1 MITPELLSAVKE
13 RIDLGYSKADITNE
27 LAAAGYEPATID
39 EVYAQAVGGPAPIAP
54 PLPTASNASGVT
66 PPTPPTP
73 QRPQDSGEFIDFGAL
88 IVSAWA
94 VFVSRI
100 RVFAQTFLV
109 NAVAVVLAAIAIG
122 SMNQSGFSL
131 LYGFERAEQLS
142 DTSFLTENFAS
153 VSVLEWVLALFLLT
167 VSAFMLSSTLRNLL
181 APERES
187 LLTSCKWILQENRF
201 FGFVTVSVFLYLA
214 VQTGILLLIVPG
226 VMLLVYLI
234 FSTYTF
240 IDSGVRGLDAMLRSV
255 EIVYQRW
262 WGVVARLILMLV
274 LVFVGAFIAGLLFG
288 AVIAAIQMASPVFA
302 ALLEVVM
309 ILLIAIT
316 VMGFAL
322 SYLATMYRS
331 LDETA
336 KSFSVEAMRKLKFW
350 LRIAVILGPF
360 AMIIFQ
366 LIPDA
371 PEEGQ
376 FVPPEIQAEIQA
388 LAEQQMGGVIT
399 VAEQYYEQGGFSYF
413 GVCPDLESLVA
424 QASDVQC
431 NDAIESWALTAT
443 FGTDTWCA
451 DSTGFN
457 KRIQNPLGERTQ
469 CLDLPSP
476 GTSRAVSP

>member
-39 EVYAQAVGGPAPIAP
+39 EVYAQAVGEPAPIAP
-54 PLPTASNASGVT
+54 PLPTASNAGAAT

-73 QRPQDSGEFIDFGAL
+73 PRPQGSGAFIGYDTL
-88 IVSAWA
+88 IVSAWK

-100 RVFAQTFLV
+100 GVFGQTFLV
-109 NAVAVVLAAIAIG
+109 NGVAVMLAAIAIG
-122 SMNQSGFSL
+122 SMNESGFSL
-131 LYGFERAEQLS
+131 LYGFERAELLS

-187 LLTSCKWILQENRF
+187 LVASCKWMLRENRF

-214 VQTGILLLIVPG
+214 VQTGIVLLIVPG
-226 VMLLVYLI
+226 VVLLVYLI
-234 FSTYTF
+234 FSTYAF
-240 IDSGVRGLDAMLRSV
+240 IDSGVRGLGALTRSL

-262 WGVVARLILMLV
+262 WGVVARLVLLLV
-274 LVFVGAFIAGLLFG
+274 LIFVGAFIAGLVMG
-288 AVIAAIQMASPVFA
+288 GVIAVVQLASPVFA
-302 ALLEVVM
+302 ALMELAV
-309 ILLIAIT
+309 ILLIAISI
-316 VMGFAL
+316 MGFAL

-331 LDETA
+331 LEGTA
-336 KSFSVEAMRKLKFW
+336 ASFSAAAMKKLKFW
-350 LRIAVILGPF
+350 LRIMVILGPI
-360 AMIIFQ
+360 AMILLQ
-366 LIPDA
+366 LLPDA

-413 GVCPDLESLVA
+413 GVCPDLEPLVA

-476 GTSRAVSP
+476 GASRGVSP